1 MILIQLLLAIL
12 LPSSH
17 DHLTLTVTIENLP
30 SMEGEVHVGLFENDE
45 RWLEVA
51 DIGKK
56 ASVNEDRTVTVEF
69 TDLHPGTYAI
79 SFYHDENS
87 NSEMDYNLIGLPKEA
102 YGFSAGAKAVF
113 KAPYFADA
121 TFELTEDMALVLRPQ

>member
-1 MILIQLLLAIL
+1 ML

-30 SMEGEVHVGLFENDE
+30 STDGVVHVGLFAGDE

-56 ASVNEDRTVTVEF
+56 ASIDKDNTVTVQF

-79 SFYHDENS
+79 SFYHDEN
-87 NSEMDYNLIGLPKEA
+87 NNDEMDYNLIGFPKEA
-102 YGFSAGAKAVF
+102 FGFSAGAKAVL
-113 KAPYFADA
+113 KAPYFEEA
-121 TFELTEDMALVLRPQ
+121 TFEVTEDMDLTLSPQ